1 MRFRHV
7 TATGI
12 RPGNPHAEWTPLIM
26 GVESGESAMQTVTR
40 GDVELMRVIVDTL
53 RQCGTSGSGDG
64 RRSHNRRAAG
74 RPGFKMTIEKA
85 REVRRL
91 YAEGGWSHRSL
102 GAVFG
107 IAGNGVKR
115 ILHNETWREKI

>member
-1 MRFRHV
+1 MRSQHETR
-7 TATGI
+7 I
-12 RPGNPHAEWTPLIM
+12 RPGNPHSEWYPLM
-26 GVESGESAMQTVTR
+26 GVEGGSVALPLTR
-40 GDVELMRVIVDTL
+40 GDLELMRVIVDTL
-53 RQCGTSGSGDG
+53 RDHGDNNPSGDK

-85 REVRRL
+85 REVRRM

-115 ILHNETWREKI
+115 ILHNETWREKT